1 MTVFTDR
8 AAAGPLVVAD
18 GTSDTHVPMS
28 VFLEV
33 PRNAWLTSN
42 AHAFAL
48 PDGHPVSP
56 GHTLVVTRR
65 LVPDWF
71 SATDEERAAILHLID
86 EVKGR
91 LVLAFRASSWCRSPA
106 TPSAASTRSSA

>member
-1 MTVFTDR
+1 
-8 AAAGPLVVAD
+8 
-18 GTSDTHVPMS
+18 MS

-33 PRNAWLTSN
+33 PPSAWVASN

-71 SATDEERAAILHLID
+71 SATDEERVAILQLID
-86 EVKGR
+86 EVKALLDDQLHPDGYT
-91 LVLAFRASSWCRSPA
+91 S
-106 TPSAASTRSSA
+106 ASTPAPPQGRR